1 MFEDRASNVI
11 RLADYRAG
19 KLTEE
24 QQLRV
29 SAARLRRVAGVHDET
44 TSGRLRRLADRYD
57 SRADELA
64 GLTQGS
70 VSPALL
76 TRAVGGDPAR

>member
-19 KLTEE
+19 KLTEQ

-29 SAARLRRVAGVHDET
+29 SASRLRRAAEGYDDVT
-44 TSGRLRRLADRYD
+44 LGRLRRLADRYD